1 MIMPLTAFLITR
13 FSTRKLYLAGIACFI
28 LGLLISIFAGDFSIM
43 MVGRVLQACGNGVLM
58 TTAQVIILTVYPV
71 EKKGTMMGTYGLATT
86 AAPVVA
92 PTIAGLMIDAFGWK
106 SIFYVTLVIMVISF
120 FYSSSCASAALR
132 NTFSMLRSLQTGTM
146 RSA

>member
-1 MIMPLTAFLITR
+1 
-13 FSTRKLYLAGIACFI
+13 
-28 LGLLISIFAGDFSIM
+28 M

-58 TTAQVIILTVYPV
+58 PAAQVIILTVYPL

-106 SIFYVTLVIMVISF
+106 SIFWVALAIMAASRLVSEIS
-120 FYSSSCASAALR
+120 AVSA
-132 NTFSMLRSLQTGTM
+132 
-146 RSA
+146 